1 MSVPLNV
8 CMVTGAGEGVSGVVV
23 CPACVVSVSMVIE
36 VVTDSVL
43 CC

>member
-1 MSVPLNV
+1 MSVPLKV
-8 CMVTGAGEGVSGVVV
+8 CMVTGAGEAVSGAVV
-23 CPACVVSVSMVIE
+23 CPACVVSVSMVFD